1 MRIYVVTF
9 NGQEHLVEANAPSQ
23 AIMHVAAGAITA
35 RAAKTTDVARLMAA
49 GVKLEVFAAKQ
60 QLELAEVENA
70 SA

>member
-49 GVKLEVFAAKQ
+49 GVKLKVFAAKQ